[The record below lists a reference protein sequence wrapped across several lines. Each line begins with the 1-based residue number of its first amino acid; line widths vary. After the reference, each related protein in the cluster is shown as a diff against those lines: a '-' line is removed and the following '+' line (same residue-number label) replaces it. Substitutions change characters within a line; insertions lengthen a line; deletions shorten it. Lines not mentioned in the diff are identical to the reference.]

1 MEDISNMLNS
11 GEVNKCDKLLFSL
24 HVAPLVFLFLIENY
38 RNFTFFIFTQVPNIY
53 TADEKAE
60 ICEKMKH
67 IDQQRERAL
76 QTDGSPA
83 ALFNLFVQICR
94 DQLHI
99 VVTMSPIG
107 DAFRNRIRKFPAL
120 VNCCTID
127 WLQVSKS
134 SKIIRDIYYL
144 IQYIILYRLFTQ
156 AMA

>member
-1 MEDISNMLNS
+1 
-11 GEVNKCDKLLFSL
+11 
-24 HVAPLVFLFLIENY
+24 
-38 RNFTFFIFTQVPNIY
+38 
-53 TADEKAE
+53 
-60 ICEKMKH
+60 MKQ

-83 ALFNLFVQICR
+83 ALFNLFVQITR

-127 WLQVSKS
+127 WLQVYFMQNTLTEVCFINGKEKTF
-134 SKIIRDIYYL
+134 SKININKCKMISIYC
-144 IQYIILYRLFTQ
+144 
-156 AMA
+156 M